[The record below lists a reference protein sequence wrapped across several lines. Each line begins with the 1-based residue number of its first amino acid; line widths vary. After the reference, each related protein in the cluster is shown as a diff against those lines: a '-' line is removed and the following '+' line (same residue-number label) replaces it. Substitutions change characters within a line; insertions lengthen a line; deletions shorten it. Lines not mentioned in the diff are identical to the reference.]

1 MNSTDPQTSLNAI
14 LMQIPTGVLGI
25 IILLVSIWLTNKYK
39 LRFPVI
45 AYVISSGRSLAQ
57 ADQVV
62 ESAYSL
68 LLEQQLSPTLTERI
82 PEVYSPHTTSPT
94 SLPVS
99 NPSFSRGPT

>member
-1 MNSTDPQTSLNAI
+1 VLISSCCATPSGGIGAFGGIITKGFGFVSPPVSRMNSTDTQTSLNAI

-45 AYVISSGRSLAQ
+45 AYVVSSGRSLAQ

-68 LLEQQLSPTLTERI
+68 LLEQQL
-82 PEVYSPHTTSPT
+82 
-94 SLPVS
+94 
-99 NPSFSRGPT
+99 